1 LRSFASSATPLGG
14 VVGRDFFKK
23 DGSFMEDERSGNGGI
38 EELLSATVGRLF
50 SNEDCFLAG
59 LNQLSLE
66 KNEEFSYIEGLPLAS
81 VLA

>member
-1 LRSFASSATPLGG
+1 
-14 VVGRDFFKK
+14 
-23 DGSFMEDERSGNGGI
+23 MEDERSGNGGI